1 MKRASYAVA
10 VLLASNAVP
19 GAAADFDGSKLL
31 VCANMEAAYCSSGH
45 RCDSGRPSEIGVPDF
60 IRIDVA
66 NNRIIGPER
75 TTPIVSVEKG
85 AEQLLLQGSELGYAW
100 SLALD
105 TAEGTLAAT
114 LADRDGAIVLFGACT
129 PN

>member
-1 MKRASYAVA
+1 MKRAINAVA
-10 VLLASNAVP
+10 AILAWTAVT
-19 GAAADFDGSKLL
+19 GAASDFDGSKLL
-31 VCANMEAAYCSSGH
+31 VCANMEASYCSSGH
-45 RCDSGRPSEIGVPDF
+45 GCDTGRPSDIGAPDF

-66 NNRIIGPER
+66 NNRIIGPQR

-85 AEQLLLQGSELGYAW
+85 DEQLLLQGTELGYAW

-105 TAEGTLAAT
+105 TVEGTIAAT
-114 LADRDGAIVLFGACT
+114 LVDRDGAVVLLGACT